1 MVDALDVGQST
12 VSHHCRLLRRQVV
25 GPEGLL
31 HLQFRASLAG
41 EEALQRVL
49 AGNPEARTRNLFH
62 PRSSWAYRRTRTPP
76 AKA

>member
-49 AGNPEARTRNLFH
+49 AGNPEARTRKSIPPPLILSLSKDAH
-62 PRSSWAYRRTRTPP
+62 PASEG
-76 AKA
+76 